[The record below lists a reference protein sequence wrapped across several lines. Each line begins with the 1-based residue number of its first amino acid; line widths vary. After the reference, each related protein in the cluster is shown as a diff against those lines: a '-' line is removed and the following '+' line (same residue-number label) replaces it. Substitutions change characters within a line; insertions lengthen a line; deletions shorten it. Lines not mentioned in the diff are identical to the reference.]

1 MMKMRENL
9 QKMIRLKKMKMMRK
23 RTNQLKSKI
32 CDHSLTPL
40 NDDIYEVYIY

>member
-9 QKMIRLKKMKMMRK
+9 QKMIRLKKMRMRK
-23 RTNQLKSKI
+23 KANLLKSKI
-32 CDHSLTPL
+32 CENSLTSL